1 MAYTLKSN
9 ATTAAFQFLFVG
21 ENGLTN
27 LVSGGGAITA
37 TGANMT
43 PSTVGGHTVYGDGA
57 SGAAAA
63 QYLAAAAVAAIGAG
77 VKFAVLLVGHPSYDA
92 NDDDNYILGP
102 GSTQFGTGV
111 GTVMRSVIAGNTQ
124 RGQAATGWNTGLHRT
139 VWGRDSANAIR
150 HYFDGVGSTLAT
162 GASAWTVAAG
172 SWSFG
177 GTPNGGTNAGYGVGI
192 CGVAIGLGPD
202 ELETY
207 IAANGAEAYAALL
220 NSTGPTLTTPTI
232 TGVGATTATPGITT
246 DTATGTLYL
255 VNPTVNSAPSA
266 AQVKAGQNAAGAAVP
281 SNSQAVASA
290 GAKTAAMTGLT
301 AGGVTYYPFWVHT
314 NGSGVDSAVTAG
326 TSFTTSAAAATAVT
340 MTGPSS
346 GAVGAASTAFTV
358 GANGTITGTD
368 TVTPS
373 DGGGGGTFTPTSV
386 AISSGTPTATFT
398 YTPASAGAKT
408 ISVTNNGGLANP
420 STITYTA
427 SALPY
432 LNFQAAGMELGARTG
447 LGIPTFGLENGKS
460 YRYTVHAD
468 GLTLGAA
475 LITSAAITLDGA
487 GKFPNLASGSLVTG
501 VTYVVCAMRQSD
513 GAAAIFRMVAQ

>member
-9 ATTAAFQFLFVG
+9 ATTATFSRVFVA
-21 ENGLTN
+21 ENGLVE
-27 LVSGGGAITA
+27 LIGGAAVVA
-37 TGANMT
+37 TGAGMT
-43 PSTVGGHTVYGDGA
+43 SSTLGGHTVFGRGA
-57 SGAAAA
+57 SGASIA
-63 QYLAAAAVAAIGAG
+63 QYLTLASVGAIGAG
-77 VKFAVLLVGHPSYDA
+77 VKFAVLIVGGPTQSPNDTDVYVQAPGA
-92 NDDDNYILGP
+92 N
-102 GSTQFGTGV
+102 QFGTSTGPV
-111 GTVMRSVIAGNTQ
+111 VFSTINGNNVIGPSS
-124 RGQAATGWNTGLHRT
+124 TGWDTGLHT
-139 VWGRDSANAIR
+139 TIYGRKADNSM
-150 HYFDGVGSTLAT
+150 AT
-162 GASAWTVAAG
+162 YHDGASASAAG
-172 SWSFG
+172 NSAWTIAAGDWKFG
-177 GTPNGGTNAGYGVGI
+177 GTPIAGTNAGYAIAIGI
-192 CGVAIGLGPD
+192 VAIGLGPD
-202 ELETY
+202 ELAAY
-207 IAANGAEAYAALL
+207 IAANGADAYAALF

-246 DTATGTLYL
+246 DTASGTLYL
-255 VNPTVNSAPSA
+255 VNSTINTAPNA
-266 AQVKAGQNAAGAAVP
+266 TQVKAGQNNLNATVP

-358 GANGTITGTD
+358 GANGTITGTV

-386 AISSGTPTATFT
+386 ALSSATPTATFT

-432 LNFQAAGMELGARTG
+432 LDFQAAGMELGARTG
-447 LGIPTFGLENGKS
+447 LGISTFGLENGKS

-501 VTYVVCAMRQSD
+501 VTYVVVAMRQSD
-513 GAAAIFRMVAQ
+513 GAACIFRKVAQ